1 MTQIVSILLDCKEHK
16 IVDSHNVPLP
26 KTKVLSHVYHLY
38 IPFCIIHFYHLSHT
52 SHVSNQSYVRHL
64 ISQMCPIALIT
75 SVNPSLVGG
84 GGGVKCSPLL
94 SRALALLILIFM
106 TQNLYENF
114 LNALILMIKQKKNFD
129 FQSKIKLHQIGFLPN

>member
-1 MTQIVSILLDCKEHK
+1 MTRTRDWVICYQGIKVLTQIVSILLDCKEHK

-84 GGGVKCSPLL
+84 GGGRKVFTPSLTS
-94 SRALALLILIFM
+94 SRAVNNDFYDSKPECQFFKCIIL
-106 TQNLYENF
+106 NF
-114 LNALILMIKQKKNFD
+114 
-129 FQSKIKLHQIGFLPN
+129 